1 MESIAYSGLH
11 NTTPGFQIPTLM
23 DFVETT
29 RERLKE
35 PFYVPAYAA
44 AGEEDSIP
52 TAVQRIQE
60 DPYALRAAMAEMV
73 KRLADRFQEG
83 SLRPI
88 SYGDCPQ
95 LYRAGLFMTAV
106 TKELANTDLLIRL
119 YTAQKPEDRYQA
131 MAVSYLDK
139 AWIYVSDRFF
149 QELQMVD
156 GAELC
161 FLLGHELGHAH
172 CRHTTIEILGGG
184 DVGRAGEYSADRS
197 GLIVCAKWLA
207 VQDPELAPVR
217 VARQAVIRSLSML
230 DKLEVAYRGGMDWR
244 TYDWQALEDRLQ
256 SWLDAPN
263 HLPPDFSSHPCNARR
278 ALAMYH
284 FSRSQLFYRCAGLP
298 AQGQVLMDDGM
309 LREFM
314 NTLKGN

>member
-1 MESIAYSGLH
+1 M
-11 NTTPGFQIPTLM
+11 PTLL

-35 PFYVPAYAA
+35 PLRVPDYAA
-44 AGEEDSIP
+44 AGEENSIS
-52 TAVQRIQE
+52 AAMQAIRD
-60 DPYALRAAMAEMV
+60 DPYALRAALAESV
-73 KRLADRFQEG
+73 KLLDSRFQEG

-88 SYGDCPQ
+88 AYGDHPQ
-95 LYRAGLFMTAV
+95 LYRAGLFVTAV

-119 YTAQKPEDRYQA
+119 YTAKRPEDRYQA

-156 GAELC
+156 GGELC
-161 FLLGHELGHAH
+161 FLVGHELGHAH
-172 CRHTTIEILGGG
+172 CRHTTISILGGG
-184 DVGRAGEYSADRS
+184 DVGRNGEYSADRS

-207 VQDPELAPVR
+207 AQDPELAPEQI
-217 VARQAVIRSLSML
+217 ARQAVLRSLSML

-244 TYDWQALEDRLQ
+244 SYDRQALEDRLQ
-256 SWLDAPN
+256 GWLDAPN
-263 HLPPDFSSHPCNARR
+263 RLPADSGTHPCDARR

-284 FSRSQLFYRCAGLP
+284 FSRSRLFCRCAGLP
-298 AQGQVLMDDGM
+298 DRGQSLLDDGT
-309 LREFM
+309 LQEFM
-314 NTLKGN
+314 NTLLS